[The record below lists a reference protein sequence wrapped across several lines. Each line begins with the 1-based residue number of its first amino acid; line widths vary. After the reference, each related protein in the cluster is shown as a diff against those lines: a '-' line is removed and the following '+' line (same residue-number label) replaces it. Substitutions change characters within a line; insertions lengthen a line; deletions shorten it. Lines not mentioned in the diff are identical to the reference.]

1 MADRIEAVVFDM
13 DGVLFD
19 TERICTEAWREEAK
33 SRNIGDIEKAI
44 KSCVGL
50 NFTDTKA
57 FFEKEYGRDFPFEE
71 FHENWGKRF
80 KDRIE
85 KEGLP
90 IKTGVREILTYLKA
104 AGYAV
109 ALASSTN
116 KKNIMEHLTK
126 TGLMCYF
133 EEIIGGDMVKH
144 SKPQPDIYLLAC
156 QALNVD
162 PRNTIAIEDS
172 PNGIKSAYAA
182 GMKPIMVP
190 DLITPTPDLE
200 SLLYAKCDNL
210 LEVKELIQ
218 KQSRNQEIL
227 RIPFH
232 TLSNTRDLGGLCT
245 MEGKRIKKHRL
256 LRSGAL
262 YSASKEELTSLVQDF
277 NLKCI
282 VDFRTDAEKR
292 LKPDPPIPGVTYIE
306 NSILEESTLGI
317 TRENEDS
324 QDGNQVVKKMITSMR
339 QGDMTP
345 LLFME
350 NMYRNLITNPY
361 SKKQYRNF
369 FDILLNQEEG
379 AILWHC
385 SAGKDRVG
393 VATILLLSALSVS
406 MEQIMEDYMKVNVFG
421 KRDVDILMKQIE
433 EGDKEV
439 RLLFS
444 VDPAYAES
452 VISAM
457 EDECGSVDLF
467 LEKEMGLTPNRRAR
481 LKELYLE

>member
-33 SRNIGDIEKAI
+33 ARKVEDIEKAI
-44 KSCVGL
+44 KGCVGL
-50 NFTDTKA
+50 NLTDTKA
-57 FFEKEYGRDFPFEE
+57 FFEKEYGSDFPFDE
-71 FHENWGKRF
+71 FHENSGIRF

-109 ALASSTN
+109 GLASSTN
-116 KKNIMEHLTK
+116 KKNIMEHLNK
-126 TGLMCYF
+126 TGLICYF

-190 DLITPTPDLE
+190 DLIAPTPDLE

-210 LEVKELIQ
+210 LEVKALLQ
-218 KQSRNQEIL
+218 NQNQEIL

-232 TLSNTRDLGGLCT
+232 TLNNTRDLGGLCT
-245 MEGKRIKKHRL
+245 MEGRRIKKHRL
-256 LRSGAL
+256 LRSGCL
-262 YSASKEELTSLVQDF
+262 YNASKEELTTLVQDF
-277 NLKCI
+277 NMKCI

-292 LKPDPPIPGVTYIE
+292 LKPDPQIPGVTYIE
-306 NSILEESTLGI
+306 NPILEESTLGI
-317 TRENEDS
+317 TRENEDCP
-324 QDGNQVVKKMITSMR
+324 DGNLVVKKMIASMR
-339 QGDMTP
+339 QGEMTP

-350 NMYRNLITNPY
+350 NMYRNLIANPF

-369 FDILLNQEEG
+369 FDILLDQEEG
-379 AILWHC
+379 AVLWHC

-406 MEQIMEDYMKVNVFG
+406 KEQIMEDYMKVNVFG
-421 KRDVDILMKQIE
+421 KRDVDILMKQLD
-433 EGDKEV
+433 EGDKDV

-457 EDECGSVDLF
+457 EDECGSMDLF
-467 LEKEMGLTPNRRAR
+467 LEKEMGLTPKRRAR